1 MLDRKLILN
10 KTNATILSV
19 LGLFIWATICVQI
32 NNRVYEKFEESE
44 KNTLRTASLVL
55 KEKVESYIHGLQGMG
70 GIVIAKNFTPSLKDI
85 RDYAQFRNNFQ
96 NFPGAMGF
104 GFIRIVKETNLKQ
117 FIQKKEAESKDFK
130 FKQIVPHVGN
140 HFIIEAIEPLENNNT
155 ALGLDVASESERRNA
170 AIQAMKSA
178 TPTLTAPI
186 ELVQAKIKQGGFL
199 FFLPVYST
207 KIPPATES
215 ERQKRIVGWAYSP
228 ILGKDLLKHLINSV
242 NSNFLYHLEDITTP
256 KTPVL
261 ILTSSNKPREIK
273 EYNLQDIVEIGGRKW
288 KLIVN
293 PQNNNRKAT
302 LYFLTFMFFILGSSL
317 FVILFNRFRKNLI
330 KQCVMEQKY
339 EDIES
344 WKDSVLN
351 GTNYSMIATKL
362 DGTIT
367 MFNKAAENILG
378 YQANEIIDLH
388 TPALFHDF
396 QEIINRSSELEEELQ
411 VSLPPGFETFV
422 IKSKLT
428 GKPDTNEWTYIHKS
442 GKRTPVRLSV
452 TAIKDNKDCVTG
464 FLGVAE
470 DLTEQKQLHSLIEEQ
485 KLQMMHSSKMSA
497 LGEMAGGIAHEIN
510 NPLAVIAGRT
520 MIMKTL
526 LDSSPQLDLKLINE
540 QITSIDFTVQ
550 RINKIIKGLRNFSRE
565 SSKDPKE
572 YTNIMTIVGDTL
584 DLCQERFKK
593 NEITISITEQADVK
607 IWCRPVEISQI
618 LMNLM
623 MNSYDAIV
631 ESENHRWVKI
641 AVSTM
646 TNKCIITLT
655 DSGKGISPKIA
666 ERIMEPF
673 YTTKDV
679 GRGTGLGL
687 SISKGIIE
695 TYQGSLVYN
704 SKHQNTQFRIELPI

>member
-10 KTNATILSV
+10 KTNAIVLAVVGLS
-19 LGLFIWATICVQI
+19 IWATVCWQI
-32 NNRVYEKFEESE
+32 SLKVYEKFEESE
-44 KNTLRTASLVL
+44 KNTLNTASLVL

-70 GIVIAKNFTPSLKDI
+70 GFVIAKNFNPTLEDI
-85 RDYAQFRNNFQ
+85 RNYAQFRNNFQ

-104 GFIRIVKETNLKQ
+104 GFIRIVKEPNLKQ
-117 FIQKKEAESKDFK
+117 FIQKKEAESKNFK
-130 FKQIVPHVGN
+130 FKQIAPYVGN
-140 HFIIEAIEPLENNNT
+140 HFIIESIEPLENNFA

-170 AIQAMKSA
+170 AMQAMRSG
-178 TPTLTAPI
+178 TPRLTAPI
-186 ELVQAKIKQGGFL
+186 ELLQSKIKQGGFL

-207 KIPPATES
+207 KIAPATEG
-215 ERQKRIVGWAYSP
+215 ERLKNIVGWAYSP
-228 ILGKDLLKHLINSV
+228 ILEKDLLKHLINSV
-242 NSNFLYHLEDITTP
+242 NSNFLYRLEDITTP
-256 KTPVL
+256 KAPIL
-261 ILTSSNKPREIK
+261 ILTSTNQQKIVE
-273 EYNLQDIVEIGGRKW
+273 EYKLQDVIEIGGRKW

-293 PQNNNRKAT
+293 PQSHDRKAT
-302 LYFLTFMFFILGSSL
+302 LYFFTFMFFILGSSL
-317 FVILFNRFRKNLI
+317 FIILFNQFRKNLI
-330 KQCVMEQKY
+330 KQFVLEQKY
-339 EDIES
+339 EDMES

-367 MFNKAAENILG
+367 MFNKSAEEILG
-378 YQANEIIDLH
+378 YRADEIIDLH
-388 TPALFHDF
+388 TPALFHDI
-396 QEIINRSSELEEELQ
+396 QEIINRSSQLEDELQ
-411 VSLPPGFETFV
+411 MTLPPGFETFV

-452 TAIKDNKDCVTG
+452 TAIKDNKDCITG
-464 FLGVAE
+464 YLGVAE
-470 DLTEQKQLHSLIEEQ
+470 DITEQKQLQSLIEEQ
-485 KLQMMHSSKMSA
+485 KSQMIHSSKMSA

-526 LDSSPQLDLKLINE
+526 LDPSSQSEAKLINE
-540 QITSIDFTVQ
+540 QIDSIDFTVQ

-572 YTNIMTIVGDTL
+572 YTPIMTIINDTL

-593 NEITISITEQADVK
+593 NEITITITEQADVK

-631 ESENHRWVKI
+631 DLKNERWVKI
-641 AVSTM
+641 AVST
-646 TNKCIITLT
+646 TENKCIITLT
-655 DSGKGISPKIA
+655 DSGEGISPKIA
-666 ERIMEPF
+666 ARIMEPF
-673 YTTKDV
+673 YSTKDV

-695 TYQGSLVYN
+695 TYQGSLSYN